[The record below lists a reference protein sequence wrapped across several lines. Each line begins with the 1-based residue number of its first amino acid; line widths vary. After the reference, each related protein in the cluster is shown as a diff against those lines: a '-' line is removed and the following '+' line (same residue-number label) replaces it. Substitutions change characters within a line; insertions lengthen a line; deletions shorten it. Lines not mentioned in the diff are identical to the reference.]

1 VSGFI
6 REGDGGSVH
15 ESLAPEADAH
25 DSIIERLRLLQCW
38 LPVRPRMTEWSLKSG
53 CPMWTLQL
61 ARKAERVRRSPFSLA
76 LL

>member
-1 VSGFI
+1 MSGFV

-15 ESLAPEADAH
+15 ESPAPKAGAH

-38 LPVRPRMTEWSLKSG
+38 LLVRPTMTESSLKSG

-61 ARKAERVRRSPFSLA
+61 ARKAERVRRSPFSLT